1 MQFGVLFVVCWTLT
15 RLATGQSANR
25 SKINN
30 DSLFTS
36 SSDLTNI
43 LNPHFPYFSQ
53 FAETCSGSGSENTM
67 PDSYTDEK
75 LAGMDHAEELAGMDH
90 AEVHYFNRCIF
101 SHVLPVPE
109 YTLNI
114 S

>member
-1 MQFGVLFVVCWTLT
+1 MQLSVLFVVYWTLT
-15 RLATGQSANR
+15 RLAAGQPAVPDLSANR

-36 SSDLTNI
+36 SCDLTTI
-43 LNPHFPYFSQ
+43 LNLHFHLPCFSQ

-67 PDSYTDEK
+67 PNSHTDDK
-75 LAGMDHAEELAGMDH
+75 LAGMDL
-90 AEVHYFNRCIF
+90 AEVHYFNRCIY

-109 YTLNI
+109 YTLNT